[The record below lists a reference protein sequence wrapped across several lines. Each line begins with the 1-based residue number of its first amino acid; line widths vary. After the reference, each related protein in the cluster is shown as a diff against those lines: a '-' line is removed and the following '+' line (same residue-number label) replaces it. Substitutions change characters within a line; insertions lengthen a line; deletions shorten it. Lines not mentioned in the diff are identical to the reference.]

1 MCSNL
6 RAFIVRVE
14 CRAEKNPGCAFTW
27 AELCSAAVLPHL
39 HPGWAHQ
46 AKPLCTHTAQQV
58 CPAAPAR
65 WEPGASA
72 ACRDLPLAWT
82 RTHLITA
89 SFNYCASLPKGF
101 QPSLLLKSH
110 SCKFLASLS
119 HMVAAAGAS
128 LYHVHWRTNRKLTQK
143 WLRLGLIKLE
153 ICVWILLWWI
163 WSHSAHYKADVG
175 HLLETRG
182 VAHYLP
188 FSLVPPCYHVRE
200 VDLSKYVPAQSG
212 HLGWK
217 LAWVRSHEMQRE
229 KWKGEIRSLRWSQ
242 QPKSQTEFSSSRK
255 DSR

>member
-1 MCSNL
+1 MALFNDCVLASSKL
-6 RAFIVRVE
+6 RWWQKQRTSHIMTVTVAALQLAYLLQNVLESQSSAFMVRVE

-128 LYHVHWRTNRKLTQK
+128 LHPPRP
-143 WLRLGLIKLE
+143 LE
-153 ICVWILLWWI
+153 D
-163 WSHSAHYKADVG
+163 K
-175 HLLETRG
+175 
-182 VAHYLP
+182 
-188 FSLVPPCYHVRE
+188 
-200 VDLSKYVPAQSG
+200 
-212 HLGWK
+212 
-217 LAWVRSHEMQRE
+217 
-229 KWKGEIRSLRWSQ
+229 
-242 QPKSQTEFSSSRK
+242 
-255 DSR
+255 

>member
-1 MCSNL
+1 MQASQ
-6 RAFIVRVE
+6 RAF
-14 CRAEKNPGCAFTW
+14 N
-27 AELCSAAVLPHL
+27 L
-39 HPGWAHQ
+39 
-46 AKPLCTHTAQQV
+46 
-58 CPAAPAR
+58 
-65 WEPGASA
+65 
-72 ACRDLPLAWT
+72 ACFSS
-82 RTHLITA
+82 LIPV
-89 SFNYCASLPKGF
+89 S
-101 QPSLLLKSH
+101 SLLLCLTWWQLQELPYIH
-110 SCKFLASLS
+110 
-119 HMVAAAGAS
+119 
-128 LYHVHWRTNRKLTQK
+128 HVHWRTNRKLTQK
-143 WLRLGLIKLE
+143 WQRLGLIKLE

-163 WSHSAHYKADVG
+163 WSHSAHYKPDVG

-242 QPKSQTEFSSSRK
+242 QPKSQIEFSSSRK